1 MVLAQPRHT
10 DQCNRVGSPEINS
23 DTKKKKKE
31 KKKNSDTYGQLIYD
45 KGGKNT
51 PWRNDNLFSKWC
63 WEHWI
68 ASCER
73 MKLEHFLIPHA
84 EETQNGLNT

>member
-10 DQCNRVGSPEINS
+10 DQCNRVGSPEI
-23 DTKKKKKE
+23 
-31 KKKNSDTYGQLIYD
+31 NSDTYGQLIYD